1 MTLGQLLLVALI
13 VAVIWVGGKLKKH
26 EERIGELEGKRR
38 QEEGEGEGVQEA

>member
-26 EERIGELEGKRR
+26 EERIDDLEGKSR
-38 QEEGEGEGVQEA
+38 QEEGKDEGAQES

>member
-26 EERIGELEGKRR
+26 DERISDLEGRSGN
-38 QEEGEGEGVQEA
+38 ETGGDEGAQGS